1 MDDDLV
7 QIERLQLTVNKTIR
21 LLVLRTRLLLLPLPL
36 LVLLLSLLLLLLLMF
51 PGISLTSFSEPL
63 LITSNAPTTTGII
76 SLFICHILV
85 ISISRSLYLERFLEI
100 IIIIILY
107 IYLFFLQDALG
118 SARCRSNYSELK
130 QRRF

>member
-1 MDDDLV
+1 MDEDLV
-7 QIERLQLTVNKTIR
+7 QLKRLQLTVNKTIH

-36 LVLLLSLLLLLLLMF
+36 LLLLLLVLLLLLLLMF

-85 ISISRSLYLERFLEI
+85 ISISRSLYLERFLET
-100 IIIIILY
+100 LV
-107 IYLFFLQDALG
+107 
-118 SARCRSNYSELK
+118 
-130 QRRF
+130 